1 MKKLSLVFVLLL
13 GLLLIPSSVSA
24 EDNDK
29 VNVYFFRGEGC
40 PHCEE
45 AEEFFDSIKDEYG
58 KYFTIVDYETWYNED
73 NAELMEKV
81 AKARDEEASGVP
93 YIIIG
98 DQAWNG
104 YASDYDDAIKKQIKK
119 VYEQDTDSRY
129 DIMKYVE
136 ANKKAPKTS
145 SKEDKDYSNDILSLI
160 LIVVVAGGVCTGIYF
175 ARKKTA

>member
-1 MKKLSLVFVLLL
+1 MKKLSLIFVLVL
-13 GLLLIPSSVSA
+13 GVLLITSNVFA
-24 EDNDK
+24 KDKK

-58 KYFTIVDYETWYNED
+58 KYFTIVDYETWNDED
-73 NAELMEKV
+73 NADLMQRV

-98 DQAWNG
+98 DQSWNG
-104 YASDYDDAIKKQIKK
+104 YTSDYDKEIKDKIKE
-119 VYEQDTDSRY
+119 VYDQDVKDRY
-129 DIMKYVE
+129 DIMKYVK
-136 ANKKAPKTS
+136 ANKKAK
-145 SKEDKDYSNDILSLI
+145 KDYSNDILSLI
-160 LIVVVAGGVCTGIYF
+160 LIVLVAGGVCTGIYF

>member
-1 MKKLSLVFVLLL
+1 MKKLSLIFVLVL
-13 GLLLIPSSVSA
+13 GVLLIPSNVFA
-24 EDNDK
+24 KDKK

-58 KYFTIVDYETWYNED
+58 KYFTIVDYETWNDED
-73 NAELMEKV
+73 NADLMQRV

-98 DQAWNG
+98 DQSWNG
-104 YASDYDDAIKKQIKK
+104 YTSDYDKEIKDKIKE
-119 VYEQDTDSRY
+119 VYDQDVKDRY
-129 DIMKYVE
+129 DIMKYVK
-136 ANKKAPKTS
+136 ANKKAK
-145 SKEDKDYSNDILSLI
+145 KDYSNDILSLI
-160 LIVVVAGGVCTGIYF
+160 LIVLVAGGVCTGIYF

>member
-58 KYFTIVDYETWYNED
+58 KYFTIVDYETWNDED
-73 NAELMEKV
+73 NADLMQRV
-81 AKARDEEASGVP
+81 ADARGEEASGVP

-98 DQAWNG
+98 DQSWNG
-104 YASDYDDAIKKQIKK
+104 YSSDYDDAIKSKIKE
-119 VYEQDTDSRY
+119 VYEQDVKDRY
-129 DIMKYVE
+129 DIMKYVK
-136 ANKKAPKTS
+136 AKKKAK
-145 SKEDKDYSNDILSLI
+145 KDYSNDILSLI
-160 LIVVVAGGVCTGIYF
+160 LIVLVAGGVCTGIYF